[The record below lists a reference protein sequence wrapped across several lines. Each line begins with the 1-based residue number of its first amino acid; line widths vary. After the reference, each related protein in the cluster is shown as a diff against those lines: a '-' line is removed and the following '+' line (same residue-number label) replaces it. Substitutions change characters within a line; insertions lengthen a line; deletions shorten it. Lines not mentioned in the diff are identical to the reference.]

1 VDVLIGH
8 ISSEKGEHVSVE
20 WPVEGGAVEAR
31 RIRAPGILRQCGRA
45 AREVLVP
52 GARHHMIF
60 LPGRQVS
67 VHRGYAKIRRREG
80 VSLDQLERIAI

>member
-1 VDVLIGH
+1 
-8 ISSEKGEHVSVE
+8 
-20 WPVEGGAVEAR
+20 
-31 RIRAPGILRQCGRA
+31 
-45 AREVLVP
+45 VP

-80 VSLDQLERIAI
+80 VSLNQLERIAI